1 METVMILVLLF
12 LLVAAYNVGRA
23 SYEDSKQD
31 EILEKMYRDYV
42 HAEGKERDKKWND
55 LHQHVLNQDLKSS
68 VEYVVGKDPYAAEV
82 IAHELD
88 NVIKKVKIKRVYKN
102 KIKTDETK
110 TV

>member
-1 METVMILVLLF
+1 METIMIFVLLF
-12 LLVAAYNVGRA
+12 LLVAAYNVARTG
-23 SYEDSKQD
+23 YKDSKED
-31 EILEKMYRDYV
+31 ETLEKMYHAYV
-42 HAEGKERDKKWND
+42 NAEGKERDKKWSD

-68 VEYVVGKDPYAAEV
+68 VEYVVGKDPYATEV